1 MSEIARRL
9 DQCRKPTGDIGKIV
23 ADNMNESHYNL
34 TTWGLDKIDIKK
46 NGIILDVGCGGGK
59 TVNRLA
65 EKVED
70 GKVYGMDYS
79 DDCVKWSIDLN
90 KLYIDDNKVEVFQ
103 GTAESIPFEYEK
115 FDLITAIET
124 IYFWPNIKSCFKE
137 IKRILKSS
145 GTFVIINE
153 MYKSDKFK
161 ERNEKF
167 EELGNMTIFSN
178 NELELLLKEAG
189 FEKIE
194 IDFIEDK
201 NWVKCVCK
209 KNK

>member
-23 ADNMNESHYNL
+23 VENMNESHYNL

-46 NGIILDVGCGGGK
+46 NSVILDVGCGGGK

-65 EKVED
+65 GKVED

-90 KLYIDDNKVEVFQ
+90 KLYIDENKVEIFQ
-103 GTAESIPFEYEK
+103 GTAESIPFEDEK

-124 IYFWPNIKSCFKE
+124 IYFWPNIKDCFKE
-137 IKRILKSS
+137 IKRILKIR

-153 MYKSDKFK
+153 MYKSDNFK

-167 EELGNMTIFSN
+167 EELGSMNIFSN
-178 NELELLLKEAG
+178 NELELLLKESG
-189 FEKIE
+189 FEEIE

-201 NWVKCVCK
+201 NWVKFVCK

>member
-9 DQCRKPTGDIGKIV
+9 NQCRRPTGDVGKIV
-23 ADNMNESHYNL
+23 VENMNESHYNL
-34 TTWGLDKIDIKK
+34 TTWGLEKIDVNK
-46 NGIILDVGCGGGK
+46 NCFILDIGCGGGK

-65 EKVED
+65 EKAES

-90 KLYIDDNKVEVFQ
+90 KKLIDENKVEIFQ
-103 GTAESIPFEYEK
+103 GTAESIPFKNEK
-115 FDLITAIET
+115 FDLITAVET
-124 IYFWPNIKSCFKE
+124 IYFWPNIKGCFEE
-137 IKRILKSS
+137 IKRILKIE

-153 MYKSDKFK
+153 MYRSDKFK

-167 EELGNMTIFSN
+167 EEVGNMNIFSSD
-178 NELELLLKEAG
+178 ELELLLKDVG
-189 FEKIE
+189 FGKIE
-194 IDFIEDK
+194 IDLIEDK
-201 NWVKCVCK
+201 NWLRCMCK